1 MKNIIINLFHYI
13 INLYTSVEKIL
24 ERFYNLENLHNFI
37 SNKEKENKKSENT
50 EIKRKKIYIV

>member
-50 EIKRKKIYIV
+50 EIKRKKHIV